1 MLLRSR
7 QQEFVD
13 KCMFALANN
22 DNTLGVAP
30 TGAGKTIMLSAVI
43 GEMHKQNPSL
53 RACVLAHRDELTA
66 QNEEK
71 FKWFNPAI
79 STSIVDSY
87 GKSWDGNVTF
97 AMVQTLSRENN
108 LKEMPPV
115 DLLVVDEA
123 HHVTAPSYKN
133 VIDYARKVNPELK
146 VLGVTATPERGDK
159 SSLGEIFSNCCD
171 QIKIGELI
179 LSGNLVRPVTF
190 AIDMGNVTEKLKA
203 LRTRSTGDY
212 SDDEVASILDSEPL
226 NSEVIRHWREKAGDR
241 KTVIFCSNIAHARNV
256 TNSFNAS
263 SIPAALITGEMTK
276 EQRSLVFEDMT
287 KGMIQVIVNVAVLT
301 EGWDYP
307 PISCVV
313 LLRQSSYKSTMV
325 QMIGR
330 GLRTIDPSIYP
341 DIIKKNCVVLDFGI
355 STILHG
361 SLDQMINLRSKNK
374 GFRICPL
381 CKKKIP
387 KEAEECPLCN
397 ADLVEQEQ
405 VEVEDKVKKAKT
417 VLSNFEMAEIELLE
431 QVNFH
436 FTKLDDET
444 LLASGFNSWVY
455 VHKKDDIW
463 VTVGGR
469 QDNGYSINDLANGK
483 VIIDIPTRVIYQG
496 GKLEAI
502 AAANDFLSLY
512 EKQETAMKTA
522 GWRNQRPT
530 ERQLNILP
538 SSYKADISLTRGDA
552 SAIITYTKIE
562 QKLKQLDVL

>member
-13 KCMFALANN
+13 KCMVALADNN
-22 DNTLGVAP
+22 NTLGVAP

-43 GEMHKQNPSL
+43 GEMHKQNPNL
-53 RACVLAHRDELTA
+53 KACVLAHRDELTA

-87 GKSWDGNVTF
+87 GKSWGGNVTF
-97 AMVQTLSRENN
+97 AMVQTLSRESN
-108 LKEMPPV
+108 LAQMPQV
-115 DLLVVDEA
+115 DLLVIDEA
-123 HHVTAPSYKN
+123 HHATAPSYKN
-133 VIDYARKVNPELK
+133 VLDHARKINPELK
-146 VLGVTATPERGDK
+146 ILGVTATPERGDK
-159 SSLGEIFSNCCD
+159 SSLGEVFNNCCD

-179 LSGNLVRPVTF
+179 LTGNLVRPVTF
-190 AIDMGNVTEKLKA
+190 AIDMGNATEKLKA
-203 LRTRSTGDY
+203 LKTRSKGDY

-241 KTVIFCSNIAHARNV
+241 KTVIFCSSITHAKNV
-256 TNSFNAS
+256 TNSFNTHGIS
-263 SIPAALITGEMTK
+263 TALITGEMSK
-276 EQRSLVFEDMT
+276 EQRSIVFESMT
-287 KGMIQVIVNVAVLT
+287 KGEIRVIVNVAVLT

-330 GLRTIDPSIYP
+330 GLRTIDPVIYP
-341 DIIKKNCVVLDFGI
+341 DIIKKDCVVLDFGI
-355 STILHG
+355 STMLHG

-374 GFRICPL
+374 GFKICPL

-405 VEVEDKVKKAKT
+405 SDDKNQKAKT
-417 VLSNFEMAEIELLE
+417 ILSKFEMAEIELLE
-431 QVNFH
+431 RVNFH
-436 FTKLDDET
+436 FTEFEDNS
-444 LLASGFNSWVY
+444 LLASGFSTWSY
-455 VHKKDDIW
+455 VHRKGDIW
-463 VTVGGR
+463 VSVGGA
-469 QDNGYSINDLANGK
+469 QQKNFMNHDS
-483 VIIDIPTRVIYQG
+483 VPDIPTRVIYQG

-502 AAANDFLSLY
+502 AVANDFLSLY
-512 EKQETAMKTA
+512 EKEETAMKSA
-522 GWRNQRPT
+522 KWRNEKPT
-530 ERQLNILP
+530 ERQLNILHP
-538 SSYKADISLTRGDA
+538 IYKTSNSLTRGDA
-552 SAIITYTKIE
+552 SSIITYTKIGS
-562 QKLKQLDVL
+562 KLRELGVL

>member
-13 KCMFALANN
+13 KCMVALADN

-43 GEMHKQNPSL
+43 GEMHKQNSNL
-53 RACVLAHRDELTA
+53 KACVLAHRDELTA

-133 VIDYARKVNPELK
+133 ILEHAYQANPNLK
-146 VLGVTATPERGDK
+146 LLGVTATPERGDK

-203 LRTRSTGDY
+203 LKTRSKGDY
-212 SDDEVASILDSEPL
+212 IDDEVASILDSEPL

-241 KTVIFCSNIAHARNV
+241 KTVIFCSNIAHA
-256 TNSFNAS
+256 
-263 SIPAALITGEMTK
+263 K
-276 EQRSLVFEDMT
+276 
-287 KGMIQVIVNVAVLT
+287 NVA
-301 EGWDYP
+301 
-307 PISCVV
+307 
-313 LLRQSSYKSTMV
+313 
-325 QMIGR
+325 
-330 GLRTIDPSIYP
+330 
-341 DIIKKNCVVLDFGI
+341 N
-355 STILHG
+355 
-361 SLDQMINLRSKNK
+361 
-374 GFRICPL
+374 
-381 CKKKIP
+381 
-387 KEAEECPLCN
+387 
-397 ADLVEQEQ
+397 LVEQEQ
-405 VEVEDKVKKAKT
+405 VQDKKQKPKR
-417 VLSNFEMAEIELLE
+417 VLSSFEMAEIDLLE
-431 QVNFH
+431 AVNFH
-436 FTKLDDET
+436 FMEFEDES
-444 LLASGFNSWVY
+444 LLASGFYSWAY
-455 VHKKDDIW
+455 VQRKCDIW
-463 VTVGGR
+463 IAVGGR
-469 QDNGYSINDLANGK
+469 QERTYTLSTWDNEPMP
-483 VIIDIPTRVIYQG
+483 DIPTRVIHQG

-522 GWRNQRPT
+522 SWRNQKPT

-538 SSYKADISLTRGDA
+538 SSYKGDESLTRGDA

-562 QKLKQLDVL
+562 QKLNELGIL

>member
-71 FKWFNPAI
+71 FRWVNPAI

-87 GKSWDGNVTF
+87 GKSWQGNVAF
-97 AMVQTLSRENN
+97 AMIQTLSRENN
-108 LKEMPPV
+108 LKEMPAV
-115 DLLVVDEA
+115 DLLVIDEA
-123 HHVTAPSYKN
+123 HHATAPSYKN

-190 AIDMGNVTEKLKA
+190 AIDMGNATEKLKA
-203 LRTRSTGDY
+203 LKTRSKGDY

-276 EQRSLVFEDMT
+276 EQRSLVFENMT

-341 DIIKKNCVVLDFGI
+341 DIIKKDCVVLDFGI

-405 VEVEDKVKKAKT
+405 VEVEDKVRKT
-417 VLSNFEMAEIELLE
+417 KRVLSSFEMAEIDLLE
-431 QVNFH
+431 RVNFP

-444 LLASGFNSWVY
+444 LLASGFNSWAY
-455 VHKKDDIW
+455 VHRKGDIW
-463 VTVGGR
+463 VAVGGR

-538 SSYKADISLTRGDA
+538 SSYKADVSLTRGDA

>member
-13 KCMFALANN
+13 RCMVALADNN
-22 DNTLGVAP
+22 NTLGVAP

-43 GEMHKQNPSL
+43 GEMHKQNPNL
-53 RACVLAHRDELTA
+53 KACVLAHRDELTA

-133 VIDYARKVNPELK
+133 ILEHAYQANPNLK
-146 VLGVTATPERGDK
+146 LLGVTATPERGDK
-159 SSLGEIFSNCCD
+159 SSLGEVFNNCCD

-179 LSGNLVRPVTF
+179 FSGNLVRPVTF
-190 AIDMGNVTEKLKA
+190 AIDMGNTTEKLKA
-203 LRTRSTGDY
+203 LRTRNKGDY
-212 SDDEVASILDSEPL
+212 SNDDVASILDSEPL
-226 NSEVIRHWREKAGDR
+226 NSEIIRHWREKAGDR

-263 SIPAALITGEMTK
+263 SISAALITGEMNK
-276 EQRSLVFEDMT
+276 EQRNLIFENMT
-287 KGMIQVIVNVAVLT
+287 KGEIQVIVNVAVLT

-313 LLRQSSYKSTMV
+313 LLRQSSYKLTMM

-330 GLRTIDPSIYP
+330 GLRTVDPSIYP
-341 DIIKKNCVVLDFGI
+341 NIIKKDCVVLDFGI

-361 SLDQMINLRSKNK
+361 SLDQIINLKSKNE
-374 GFRICPL
+374 GFKICPS
-381 CKKKIP
+381 CKQKIP
-387 KEAEECPLCN
+387 KNSDECPLCN
-397 ADLVEQEQ
+397 SDLITQEQ
-405 VEVEDKVKKAKT
+405 SDDKNQKAKT
-417 VLSNFEMAEIELLE
+417 ILSKFEMAEIDLLGA
-431 QVNFH
+431 VNFH
-436 FTKLDDET
+436 FTEFTEDS
-444 LLASGFNSWVY
+444 LLASGFISWAY
-455 VHKKDDIW
+455 VHRKGDIW
-463 VTVGGR
+463 VAVGGK
-469 QDNGYSINDLANGK
+469 QEKTYTASTWVDSEPMP
-483 VIIDIPTRVIYQG
+483 DIPTRVIYQG

-512 EKQETAMKTA
+512 EKEENAMKSA
-522 GWRNQRPT
+522 KWRDEKPT
-530 ERQLNILP
+530 ERQLNLIP
-538 SSYKADISLTRGDA
+538 SGYRANNGLTRGDA
-552 SAIITYTKIE
+552 SAIITYTKVE
-562 QKLKQLDVL
+562 PKLRELGVL

>member
-7 QQEFVD
+7 QQEFVN
-13 KCMFALANN
+13 KCMVALANN

-30 TGAGKTIMLSAVI
+30 TGFGKTIVLSAVI
-43 GEMHKQNPSL
+43 GEMHKQNPRL

-71 FKWFNPAI
+71 FKWVNPAI
-79 STSIVDSY
+79 STSIIDSY
-87 GKSWDGNVTF
+87 GKSWDGQVAF
-97 AMVQTLSRENN
+97 AMVQTLSREDN
-108 LKEMPPV
+108 LKEMPPI

-133 VIDYARKVNPELK
+133 VLEYARKANPELK
-146 VLGVTATPERGDK
+146 ILGVTATPERGDK
-159 SSLGEIFSNCCD
+159 SSLGEVFNNCCD

-190 AIDMGNVTEKLKA
+190 VIDMGNATEKLKA
-203 LRTRSTGDY
+203 LRTRGKGDY
-212 SDDEVASILDSEPL
+212 NDEEVASILDSEPL
-226 NSEVIRHWREKAGDR
+226 NSEVIRHWREKAGKR
-241 KTVIFCSNIAHARNV
+241 KTVVFCSNVVHARNV
-256 TNSFNAS
+256 MNSFNAAGIS
-263 SIPAALITGEMTK
+263 TALITGEMTK
-276 EQRSLVFEDMT
+276 EQRAIVFESMT
-287 KGMIQVIVNVAVLT
+287 KDMVQVIVNVAVLT

-313 LLRQSSYKSTMV
+313 LLRQSSFKSTMI

-341 DIIKKNCVVLDFGI
+341 DIIKKDCVVLDFGI

-374 GFRICPL
+374 GFKICSS

-387 KEAEECPLCN
+387 KIVEECPLCN
-397 ADLVEQEQ
+397 SDLVEQEQ
-405 VEVEDKVKKAKT
+405 VEDKKQKVKT

-431 QVNFH
+431 RVNFH
-436 FTKLDDET
+436 FTEFEDDS
-444 LLASGFNSWVY
+444 LLASGFNSWAY
-455 VHKKDDIW
+455 VHKKGDIW
-463 VTVGGR
+463 VAAGGR
-469 QDNGYSINDLANGK
+469 QARTYTLSSWVDNEPLP
-483 VIIDIPTRVIYQG
+483 DIPTKVIYQG

-522 GWRNQRPT
+522 SWRNEKPT
-530 ERQLNILP
+530 EKQLNLIPLD
-538 SSYKADISLTRGDA
+538 YKVNNNLTRGDA

-562 QKLKQLDVL
+562 QKLNELGIL

>member
-13 KCMFALANN
+13 KCMVALANN

-43 GEMHKQNPSL
+43 GEMHKQNPNL
-53 RACVLAHRDELTA
+53 KACVLAHRDELTA

-87 GKSWDGNVTF
+87 GKSWEGNVAF
-97 AMVQTLSRENN
+97 AMIQTLSRENN

-115 DLLVVDEA
+115 DLLVIDEA

-133 VIDYARKVNPELK
+133 VLDHARKINPELK

-159 SSLGEIFSNCCD
+159 SSLGEVFNNCCD

-179 LSGNLVRPVTF
+179 LTGNLVRPVTF

-203 LRTRSTGDY
+203 LRTRGKGDY
-212 SDDEVASILDSEPL
+212 NDDEVASILDSEPL

-241 KTVIFCSNIAHARNV
+241 KTVVFCSNIAHARNV
-256 TNSFNAS
+256 TNSFNTHGIS
-263 SIPAALITGEMTK
+263 TALITGEMNK
-276 EQRSLVFEDMT
+276 EQRSLVFENMT
-287 KGMIQVIVNVAVLT
+287 QGAIQVIVNVAVLT

-355 STILHG
+355 STMLHG
-361 SLDQMINLRSKNK
+361 SLDQMINLSSKNK
-374 GFRICPL
+374 GFKICPS

-387 KEAEECPLCN
+387 KESEECPLCN

-405 VEVEDKVKKAKT
+405 VEDKIRKT
-417 VLSNFEMAEIELLE
+417 KRVLSSFEMAEIDLLE
-431 QVNFH
+431 RVNFP

-444 LLASGFNSWVY
+444 LLASGFNSWAY
-455 VHKKDDIW
+455 VHRKGDIW
-463 VTVGGR
+463 VAVGGR

-496 GKLEAI
+496 EKLEAI

-522 GWRNQRPT
+522 KWRDEKPT
-530 ERQLNILP
+530 ERQLNIIP
-538 SSYKADISLTRGDA
+538 SSYKADVRSLTRGDA

>member
-7 QQEFVD
+7 QQEFVNR
-13 KCMFALANN
+13 CMVALADN

-43 GEMHKQNPSL
+43 GKMHKQNPNL
-53 RACVLAHRDELTA
+53 KACVLAHRDELTA

-108 LKEMPPV
+108 LKEMPLV

-133 VIDYARKVNPELK
+133 ILEHAYQANPNLK
-146 VLGVTATPERGDK
+146 ILGVTATPERGDK
-159 SSLGEIFSNCCD
+159 SSLGEVFNNCCD

-203 LRTRSTGDY
+203 LKTRGKGDY

-241 KTVIFCSNIAHARNV
+241 KTVVFCSNIAHARNV
-256 TNSFNAS
+256 TNSFNTS

-276 EQRSLVFEDMT
+276 EQRSLVFKNMT

-313 LLRQSSYKSTMV
+313 LLRQSSFKSTMI

-330 GLRTIDPSIYP
+330 GLRTIDPVIYP
-341 DIIKKNCVVLDFGI
+341 DIIKKDCVVLDFGI
-355 STILHG
+355 STMLHG
-361 SLDQMINLRSKNK
+361 SLDQMINLSSKNK
-374 GFRICPL
+374 GFKICPL

-405 VEVEDKVKKAKT
+405 SDDKNQKAKT
-417 VLSNFEMAEIELLE
+417 ILSKFEMAEIELLE
-431 QVNFH
+431 RVNFH
-436 FTKLDDET
+436 FTEFEENS
-444 LLASGFNSWVY
+444 LLASGFNTWSY
-455 VHKKDDIW
+455 VHRKGDIW
-463 VTVGGR
+463 VSVGGA
-469 QDNGYSINDLANGK
+469 QQKNFMNHDS
-483 VIIDIPTRVIYQG
+483 VPDIPTRVIYQG

-502 AAANDFLSLY
+502 AVANDFLSLY
-512 EKQETAMKTA
+512 EKEETAMKSA
-522 GWRNQRPT
+522 KWRNEKPT
-530 ERQLNILP
+530 ERQLNILHP
-538 SSYKADISLTRGDA
+538 IYKTSNSLTRGDA
-552 SAIITYTKIE
+552 SSIITYTKIGS
-562 QKLKQLDVL
+562 KLRELGVL

>member
-13 KCMFALANN
+13 KCMVALANN

-43 GEMHKQNPSL
+43 GEMHKQNPRL

-71 FKWFNPAI
+71 FRWINPAI

-87 GKSWDGNVTF
+87 GKSWEGNVAF
-97 AMVQTLSRENN
+97 AMIQTLARENN

-115 DLLVVDEA
+115 DLLVIDEA

-133 VIDYARKVNPELK
+133 VLDHARKVNPELK
-146 VLGVTATPERGDK
+146 ILGVTATPERGDK

-190 AIDMGNVTEKLKA
+190 AIDMGNATEKLKA
-203 LRTRSTGDY
+203 LKTRSKGDY

-226 NSEVIRHWREKAGDR
+226 NSEVIRHWREKGGDR
-241 KTVIFCSNIAHARNV
+241 KTVVFCSNIAHARNV
-256 TNSFNAS
+256 MNSFNAHEIS
-263 SIPAALITGEMTK
+263 TALITGEMTK
-276 EQRSLVFEDMT
+276 EQRSLVFENMT

-330 GLRTIDPSIYP
+330 GLRTIDPAIYP
-341 DIIKKNCVVLDFGI
+341 DIIKKDCVVLDFGI

-374 GFRICPL
+374 GFRICPS

-405 VEVEDKVKKAKT
+405 VEDKKKKAKSI
-417 VLSNFEMAEIELLE
+417 LSSFEMAEIDLLE
-431 QVNFH
+431 AVNFH
-436 FTKLDDET
+436 FMEFEDES
-444 LLASGFNSWVY
+444 LLASGFYSWAY
-455 VHKKDDIW
+455 VQRKGDIW
-463 VTVGGR
+463 VAVGGK
-469 QDNGYSINDLANGK
+469 QDKGYSLNDLDSGK
-483 VIIDIPTRVIYQG
+483 VIADIPTRVIYQG
-496 GKLEAI
+496 RKLEAI

-512 EKQETAMKTA
+512 EKEETAMKTA
-522 GWRNQRPT
+522 SWRNEKPT
-530 ERQLNILP
+530 ERQLNIIPL
-538 SSYKADISLTRGDA
+538 SYKGDESLTRGDA

>member
-13 KCMFALANN
+13 RCMVALADN

-30 TGAGKTIMLSAVI
+30 TGAGKTLMFSKVI
-43 GEMHKQNPSL
+43 GEIHKDNPNL

-71 FKWFNPAI
+71 FKWVNPAI

-87 GKSWDGNVTF
+87 VKSWDGQVTF
-97 AMVQTLSRENN
+97 AMVQTLTRENN
-108 LKEMPPV
+108 LEQMPPV
-115 DLLVVDEA
+115 DLLVIDEA

-133 VIDYARKVNPELK
+133 VLEYARKVNPKLK
-146 VLGVTATPERGDK
+146 ILGVTATPERGDK
-159 SSLGEIFSNCCD
+159 SSLGEVFNNCCD

-190 AIDMGNVTEKLKA
+190 AIDMGNVTEKLQA

-212 SDDEVASILDSEPL
+212 SESEVASILDSEPL
-226 NSEVIRHWREKAGDR
+226 NSEVVRHWREKAGDR
-241 KTVIFCSNIAHARNV
+241 KTVIFCSSVSHARNV
-256 TNSFNAS
+256 TNSFNAAGIS
-263 SIPAALITGEMTK
+263 TALITGEMTK
-276 EQRSLVFEDMT
+276 EHRVIVFENMT

-313 LLRQSSYKSTMV
+313 LLRQSSFKSTMI

-330 GLRTIDPSIYP
+330 GLRTIDPAIYP
-341 DIIKKNCVVLDFGI
+341 DIIKKDCVVLDFGI

-361 SLDQMINLRSKNK
+361 SLDQMINLSSKSK
-374 GFRICPL
+374 GFKICPS

-397 ADLVEQEQ
+397 SDLVEKEQEENKKQ
-405 VEVEDKVKKAKT
+405 KAKR
-417 VLSNFEMAEIELLE
+417 VLSNFEMAEIDLLE
-431 QVNFH
+431 HANFS

-444 LLASGFNSWVY
+444 LLTSGFNSWAY
-455 VHKKDDIW
+455 VCRKGDVWIA
-463 VTVGGR
+463 VGGR
-469 QDNGYSINDLANGK
+469 QEREYNTNPWISNEPLP
-483 VIIDIPTRVIYQG
+483 DIRTRVIYQG

-512 EKQETAMKTA
+512 EKQETAMKNA
-522 GWRNQRPT
+522 RWRNEKPT
-530 ERQLNILP
+530 EKQLDLIPLGYRTNNG
-538 SSYKADISLTRGDA
+538 LTRGDA
-552 SAIITYTKIE
+552 SAIITYKKI
-562 QKLKQLDVL
+562 KDRLRGLGIL

>member
-13 KCMFALANN
+13 KCIVALANN

-71 FKWFNPAI
+71 FRWVNPAI

-87 GKSWDGNVTF
+87 GKSWEGNVAF
-97 AMVQTLSRENN
+97 AMIQTLPRENN

-115 DLLVVDEA
+115 DLLVIDEA

-133 VIDYARKVNPELK
+133 VLDHARKVNPELK

-190 AIDMGNVTEKLKA
+190 AIDMGNATEKLKA
-203 LRTRSTGDY
+203 LKTRSKGDY

-241 KTVIFCSNIAHARNV
+241 KTVIFCSNVAHARNV
-256 TNSFNAS
+256 TNSFNAHGIS
-263 SIPAALITGEMTK
+263 TALITGEMTK
-276 EQRSLVFEDMT
+276 EQRSLVFDNMT
-287 KGMIQVIVNVAVLT
+287 ESAIQVIVNVAVLT

-361 SLDQMINLRSKNK
+361 SLDQMINLSSKNK
-374 GFRICPL
+374 SFRICPS

-397 ADLVEQEQ
+397 TDLVEQEQ
-405 VEVEDKVKKAKT
+405 VEDKEKKAKR
-417 VLSNFEMAEIELLE
+417 VLSSFEMAEIDLLE
-431 QVNFH
+431 RVNFH
-436 FTKLDDET
+436 FTEFEDDS
-444 LLASGFNSWVY
+444 LLASGFNSWAY
-455 VHKKDDIW
+455 VHRKGDIW
-463 VTVGGR
+463 VAVGGKQER
-469 QDNGYSINDLANGK
+469 IYTASTWVDSEPMP
-483 VIIDIPTRVIYQG
+483 DIPTRVIYQG

-522 GWRNQRPT
+522 NWRNQRPT
-530 ERQLNILP
+530 ERQLNIIP
-538 SSYKADISLTRGDA
+538 SSYKADESLTRGDA
-552 SAIITYTKIE
+552 SAIITYTKVE
-562 QKLKQLDVL
+562 PKLKELGVI

>member
-13 KCMFALANN
+13 KCMVALADN

-43 GEMHKQNPSL
+43 GEMHKQNHNL
-53 RACVLAHRDELTA
+53 KACVLAHRDELTA

-115 DLLVVDEA
+115 DLLVIDEA
-123 HHVTAPSYKN
+123 HHATASSYKN
-133 VIDYARKVNPELK
+133 ILEHAYQANPNLK
-146 VLGVTATPERGDK
+146 LLGVTATPERGDK
-159 SSLGEIFSNCCD
+159 SSLGEVFNNCCD

-179 LSGNLVRPVTF
+179 LTGNLVRPVTF
-190 AIDMGNVTEKLKA
+190 AIDMGNATEKLKA
-203 LRTRSTGDY
+203 LRTRGKGDY

-256 TNSFNAS
+256 TNSFNAAGIS
-263 SIPAALITGEMTK
+263 TALITGEMTK
-276 EQRSLVFEDMT
+276 EQRTLVFENMT

-330 GLRTIDPSIYP
+330 GLRTIDPAIYP
-341 DIIKKNCVVLDFGI
+341 DIIKKDCVVLDFGI

-405 VEVEDKVKKAKT
+405 VEDKKKKAKS
-417 VLSNFEMAEIELLE
+417 VLSSFEMAEIDLLE
-431 QVNFH
+431 RVNFP

-444 LLASGFNSWVY
+444 LLASGFNSWAY
-455 VHKKDDIW
+455 VHRKGDVW
-463 VTVGGR
+463 FAVGGKQER
-469 QDNGYSINDLANGK
+469 IYTASTWVDSEPMP
-483 VIIDIPTRVIYQG
+483 DIPTRVIYQG

-512 EKQETAMKTA
+512 EKEETAMKSA
-522 GWRNQRPT
+522 KWCDEKPT
-530 ERQLNILP
+530 DRQLNIIP
-538 SSYKADISLTRGDA
+538 VGYKVNNALTRGDA
-552 SAIITYTKIE
+552 SAIITYTKVE
-562 QKLKQLDVL
+562 PKLRELGVI

>member
-13 KCMFALANN
+13 KCMVALANN

-43 GEMHKQNPSL
+43 GEMHKQNPRL

-71 FKWFNPAI
+71 FRWVNPSI

-87 GKSWDGNVTF
+87 GKSWEGQVAF

-115 DLLVVDEA
+115 DLLIIDEA

-133 VIDYARKVNPELK
+133 VLEYARKANPELK
-146 VLGVTATPERGDK
+146 ILGVTATPERGDK
-159 SSLGEIFSNCCD
+159 SSLGEVFNNCCD
-171 QIKIGELI
+171 QIKIGDLI

-190 AIDMGNVTEKLKA
+190 VIDMGNATEKLKA
-203 LRTRSTGDY
+203 LRTRGKGDY
-212 SDDEVASILDSEPL
+212 SESEVASILDSEPL
-226 NSEVIRHWREKAGDR
+226 NSEVVRHWREKAGER
-241 KTVIFCSNIAHARNV
+241 KTVIFCSSVSHARNV
-256 TNSFNAS
+256 MNSFNAAGIS
-263 SIPAALITGEMTK
+263 TALITGEMTK
-276 EQRSLVFEDMT
+276 EQRAIVFENMT

-313 LLRQSSYKSTMV
+313 LLRQSSYKPTMV

-341 DIIKKNCVVLDFGI
+341 DIVKKDCVVLDFGI

-361 SLDQMINLRSKNK
+361 SLDQMINLSSKNK
-374 GFRICPL
+374 GFKICPL

-387 KEAEECPLCN
+387 KIAEDCPLCN
-397 ADLVEQEQ
+397 SDLVEQDQ
-405 VEVEDKVKKAKT
+405 VEDKKKKAKS
-417 VLSNFEMAEIELLE
+417 VLSSFEMAEIELLDR
-431 QVNFH
+431 VNFH
-436 FTKLDDET
+436 FTEFEDDS
-444 LLASGFNSWVY
+444 LLASGFNSWAY
-455 VHKKDDIW
+455 VHRKGDIW
-463 VTVGGR
+463 VAVGGA
-469 QDNGYSINDLANGK
+469 QQKNFINHDSVL
-483 VIIDIPTRVIYQG
+483 DIPTRVIYQG

-512 EKQETAMKTA
+512 EKEETAMKSA
-522 GWRNQRPT
+522 SWRNQRPT
-530 ERQLNILP
+530 EKQLNILD
-538 SSYKADISLTRGDA
+538 SSYKTDTSLTRGDA
-552 SAIITYTKIE
+552 SAIITYTKVE
-562 QKLKQLDVL
+562 PKLRELGVL

>member
-13 KCMFALANN
+13 KCMVALADN

-43 GEMHKQNPSL
+43 GKMHKQNPNL
-53 RACVLAHRDELTA
+53 KACVLAHRDELTA

-108 LKEMPPV
+108 LKEMPLV

-133 VIDYARKVNPELK
+133 ILEHAYQANPNLK
-146 VLGVTATPERGDK
+146 ILGVTATPERGDK
-159 SSLGEIFSNCCD
+159 SSLGEVFNNCCD

-203 LRTRSTGDY
+203 LKTRSKGDY
-212 SDDEVASILDSEPL
+212 SEAEVASILDSEPL
-226 NSEVIRHWREKAGDR
+226 NSEVIRHWQEKAGDR
-241 KTVIFCSNIAHARNV
+241 KTVVFCSSITHARNV
-256 TNSFNAS
+256 TNSFNTHGIS
-263 SIPAALITGEMTK
+263 TALITGEMSK
-276 EQRSLVFEDMT
+276 EQRRLVFDNMT
-287 KGMIQVIVNVAVLT
+287 QGAIRVIVNVAVLT

-313 LLRQSSYKSTMV
+313 LLRQSSYKSTMI

-330 GLRTIDPSIYP
+330 GLRTIDPAIYP
-341 DIIKKNCVVLDFGI
+341 DLIKKDCVVLDFGI
-355 STILHG
+355 STMLHG

-374 GFRICPL
+374 GFKICPS

-387 KEAEECPLCN
+387 KESEECPLCN

-405 VEVEDKVKKAKT
+405 VEDKKQKVKT
-417 VLSNFEMAEIELLE
+417 VLLSFEMAEIDLLGS
-431 QVNFH
+431 VNFH
-436 FTKLDDET
+436 FTEFEDDS
-444 LLASGFNSWVY
+444 LLASGFNTWSY
-455 VHKKDDIW
+455 VHRKGDIW
-463 VTVGGR
+463 VSVGGA
-469 QDNGYSINDLANGK
+469 QQKNFMNHDS
-483 VIIDIPTRVIYQG
+483 VPDIPTRVIYQG

-502 AAANDFLSLY
+502 AVANDFLSLY
-512 EKQETAMKTA
+512 EKEETAMKSA
-522 GWRNQRPT
+522 KWRNEKPT
-530 ERQLNILP
+530 ERQLNILHP
-538 SSYKADISLTRGDA
+538 IYKTSNSLTRGDA
-552 SAIITYTKIE
+552 SSIITYTKIGS
-562 QKLKQLDVL
+562 KLRELGVL

>member
-1 MLLRSR
+1 M
-7 QQEFVD
+7 V
-13 KCMFALANN
+13 ALANN

-43 GEMHKQNPSL
+43 GEMHKQNPRL

-71 FKWFNPAI
+71 FRWVNPAI

-87 GKSWDGNVTF
+87 GKSWNGQVTF

-108 LKEMPPV
+108 LTQMPSF
-115 DLLVVDEA
+115 DLLVIDEA
-123 HHVTAPSYKN
+123 HHATAPSYKN
-133 VIDYARKVNPELK
+133 ILEQAYQANPNLK
-146 VLGVTATPERGDK
+146 LLGVTATPERGDK
-159 SSLGEIFSNCCD
+159 SSLGEVFNNCCD

-190 AIDMGNVTEKLKA
+190 AIDMGNATEKLKA
-203 LRTRSTGDY
+203 LKTRSKGDY

-256 TNSFNAS
+256 TNSFNAAGIS
-263 SIPAALITGEMTK
+263 TALITGEMNK
-276 EQRSLVFEDMT
+276 EQRSLVFENMT

-330 GLRTIDPSIYP
+330 GLRTIDPAIYP
-341 DIIKKNCVVLDFGI
+341 DIIKKDCVVLDFGI

-405 VEVEDKVKKAKT
+405 VEDKVRKT
-417 VLSNFEMAEIELLE
+417 KRVLSSFEMAEIDLLE
-431 QVNFH
+431 RVNFP
-436 FTKLDDET
+436 FTKLDDDT
-444 LLASGFNSWVY
+444 LVASGFNSWAY
-455 VHKKDDIW
+455 IHRKGDIW
-463 VTVGGR
+463 VAVGGG
-469 QDNGYSINDLANGK
+469 QEKTYTASTWTNNELLPDF
-483 VIIDIPTRVIYQG
+483 PTRVIYQG

-512 EKQETAMKTA
+512 EKQETAMKSA
-522 GWRNQRPT
+522 KWRNEKPT
-530 ERQLNILP
+530 EKQLNLIP
-538 SSYKADISLTRGDA
+538 SGYRANNDLTRGDA
-552 SAIITYTKIE
+552 SAIITYTKVE
-562 QKLKQLDVL
+562 PKLRELGVL

>member
-7 QQEFVD
+7 QQEFVNR
-13 KCMFALANN
+13 CMVALAYN

-30 TGAGKTIMLSAVI
+30 TGAGKIIMLSAI
-43 GEMHKQNPSL
+43 ISEMHKQNPNL
-53 RACVLAHRDELTA
+53 KACVLAHRDELTV

-71 FKWFNPAI
+71 FKWVNPSI
-79 STSIVDSY
+79 STSIIDSY
-87 GKSWDGNVTF
+87 SKSWDGQVAF

-115 DLLVVDEA
+115 DLLVIDEA

-133 VIDYARKVNPELK
+133 VLEYARKVNPELK
-146 VLGVTATPERGDK
+146 ILGVTATPERGDK
-159 SSLGEIFSNCCD
+159 SSLGEVFNNCCD

-179 LSGNLVRPVTF
+179 LSGNLVRPITF
-190 AIDMGNVTEKLKA
+190 VIDMGNTHEKLQA
-203 LRTRSTGDY
+203 LRARSGGDY
-212 SDDEVASILDSEPL
+212 SEAEVASILDSEPL
-226 NSEVIRHWREKAGDR
+226 NSEVVRHWREKAGER
-241 KTVIFCSNIAHARNV
+241 KTVVFCSSVSHARNV
-256 TNSFNAS
+256 MNSFNAHGIS
-263 SIPAALITGEMTK
+263 TALITGEMTK
-276 EQRSLVFEDMT
+276 EHRAIVFENMT

-313 LLRQSSYKSTMV
+313 LLRQSSFKSKMI

-341 DIIKKNCVVLDFGI
+341 DIIKKDCVVLDFGI
-355 STILHG
+355 STMLHG
-361 SLDQMINLRSKNK
+361 SLDQMINLKSKNK
-374 GFRICPL
+374 GFKICPS

-387 KEAEECPLCN
+387 KESEECPLCN

-405 VEVEDKVKKAKT
+405 VEDKVKNTKT
-417 VLSNFEMAEIELLE
+417 VLSNFEMAEIDLLE
-431 QVNFH
+431 RVNFP
-436 FTKLDDET
+436 FTTLDDET
-444 LLASGFNSWVY
+444 LLASGFNSWAYIHRKGDV
-455 VHKKDDIW
+455 W
-463 VTVGGR
+463 VAAGGP
-469 QDNGYSINDLANGK
+469 QQKNFINHDS
-483 VIIDIPTRVIYQG
+483 VPDIPTRVIYQG

-522 GWRNQRPT
+522 SWRNEKPT
-530 ERQLNILP
+530 EKQLNLIP
-538 SSYKADISLTRGDA
+538 SYYRASNSLTRGDA

-562 QKLKQLDVL
+562 PKLKELGVL

>member
-13 KCMFALANN
+13 KCMVALADN

-30 TGAGKTIMLSAVI
+30 TGAGKTIMLSKVI
-43 GEMHKQNPSL
+43 GNFYEQNPNL

-71 FKWFNPAI
+71 FKWVNPAI

-87 GKSWDGNVTF
+87 GKSWDGQVTF

-108 LKEMPPV
+108 LEEMPPV
-115 DLLVVDEA
+115 DLLVIDEA

-133 VIDYARKVNPELK
+133 ILDYARNVNPELK
-146 VLGVTATPERGDK
+146 ILGVTATPERGDK
-159 SSLGEIFSNCCD
+159 SSLGEVFNNCCD

-203 LRTRSTGDY
+203 LRTRGKGDY
-212 SDDEVASILDSEPL
+212 SEAEVASILDSEPL
-226 NSEVIRHWREKAGDR
+226 NSEVVRHWKEKAGER
-241 KTVIFCSNIAHARNV
+241 KTVIFCSSVSHARNV
-256 TNSFNAS
+256 MNSFNAAGIS
-263 SIPAALITGEMTK
+263 TALITGEMTK
-276 EQRSLVFEDMT
+276 EQRAIVFENMT

-313 LLRQSSYKSTMV
+313 LLRQSSYKSTMI

-330 GLRTIDPSIYP
+330 GLRTIDPVIYS
-341 DIIKKNCVVLDFGI
+341 DIIKKDCVVLDFGI
-355 STILHG
+355 STMLHG
-361 SLDQMINLRSKNK
+361 SLDQMINLSSKSK
-374 GFRICPL
+374 GFKICPS

-397 ADLVEQEQ
+397 SNLVEQEQ
-405 VEVEDKVKKAKT
+405 EEDKEQKVRT
-417 VLSNFEMAEIELLE
+417 VLSNFEMAEIDLLGA
-431 QVNFH
+431 VNFH
-436 FTKLDDET
+436 FTELEDDS
-444 LLASGFNSWVY
+444 LLASGFNSWAY
-455 VHKKDDIW
+455 IHKKGDVW
-463 VTVGGR
+463 FAAGGR
-469 QDNGYSINDLANGK
+469 QTRTYTLSSWVDNEPLP
-483 VIIDIPTRVIYQG
+483 DIPTRVIYQG

-502 AAANDFLSLY
+502 AAANDFLNLY

-522 GWRNQRPT
+522 SWRNEKPT
-530 ERQLNILP
+530 EKQLNLIP
-538 SSYKADISLTRGDA
+538 RDYRTNNSLTRGDA
-552 SAIITYTKIE
+552 SAIITYK
-562 QKLKQLDVL
+562 KVKDQLRGLGVL

>member
-7 QQEFVD
+7 QQEFVNR
-13 KCMFALANN
+13 CMVALADN

-30 TGAGKTIMLSAVI
+30 TGAGKTIMLSKVI
-43 GEMHKQNPSL
+43 GNFYEQNPNL

-71 FKWFNPAI
+71 FKWVNPDI

-97 AMVQTLSRENN
+97 AMIQTLSRENN

-115 DLLVVDEA
+115 DLLVIDEA

-133 VIDYARKVNPELK
+133 ILEYARKVNPELK
-146 VLGVTATPERGDK
+146 ILGVTATPERGDK
-159 SSLGEIFSNCCD
+159 SSLGEVFNNCCD

-190 AIDMGNVTEKLKA
+190 VIDMGNATEKLKA
-203 LRTRSTGDY
+203 LRTRGKGDY
-212 SDDEVASILDSEPL
+212 NESEVASILDSEPL
-226 NSEVIRHWREKAGDR
+226 NSEVIRHWREKAGER
-241 KTVIFCSNIAHARNV
+241 KTVIFCSSVSHARNV
-256 TNSFNAS
+256 MNSFNTAGIS
-263 SIPAALITGEMTK
+263 TALITGEMTK
-276 EQRSLVFEDMT
+276 EQRAIVFENMT

-313 LLRQSSYKSTMV
+313 LLRQSSFKSTMI

-330 GLRTIDPSIYP
+330 GLRTIDPVIYP
-341 DIIKKNCVVLDFGI
+341 DIIKKDCVVLDFGI

-361 SLDQMINLRSKNK
+361 SLDQMINLKGKNK
-374 GFRICPL
+374 GFKICPS
-381 CKKKIP
+381 CKQKIP
-387 KEAEECPLCN
+387 KNSDECPLCN
-397 ADLVEQEQ
+397 ADLVVQEQ
-405 VEVEDKVKKAKT
+405 VQVEDKEKQARR
-417 VLSNFEMAEIELLE
+417 VLSNFEMAEIDLLG

-436 FTKLDDET
+436 FTEFEDDS

-455 VHKKDDIW
+455 IHRKSNVW
-463 VTVGGR
+463 VAVGGR
-469 QDNGYSINDLANGK
+469 QAKTYTLSSWGDNEPLP
-483 VIIDIPTRVIYQG
+483 DIPTRVIYQG

-522 GWRNQRPT
+522 SWRNQKPT
-530 ERQLNILP
+530 EKQLNLIPLG
-538 SSYKADISLTRGDA
+538 YRTDTSLTRGDA

-562 QKLKQLDVL
+562 PKLREMGVL

>member
-13 KCMFALANN
+13 KCMVALANN

-43 GEMHKQNPSL
+43 GEMHKQNPRL

-71 FKWFNPAI
+71 FRWVNPSI

-87 GKSWDGNVTF
+87 GKSWEGQVAF

-115 DLLVVDEA
+115 DLLIIDEA

-133 VIDYARKVNPELK
+133 VLEYARKANPELK
-146 VLGVTATPERGDK
+146 ILGVTATPERGDK
-159 SSLGEIFSNCCD
+159 SSLGEVFNNCCD
-171 QIKIGELI
+171 QIKIGDLI

-190 AIDMGNVTEKLKA
+190 VIDMGNATEKLKA
-203 LRTRSTGDY
+203 LRTRGKGDY
-212 SDDEVASILDSEPL
+212 SESEVASILDSEPL
-226 NSEVIRHWREKAGDR
+226 NSEVVRHWREKAGER
-241 KTVIFCSNIAHARNV
+241 KTVIFCSSVSHARNV
-256 TNSFNAS
+256 MNSFNAAGIS
-263 SIPAALITGEMTK
+263 TALITGEMTK
-276 EQRSLVFEDMT
+276 EQRAIVFENMT

-313 LLRQSSYKSTMV
+313 LLRQSSYKPTMV

-341 DIIKKNCVVLDFGI
+341 DIVKKDCVVLDFGI
-355 STILHG
+355 STMLHG
-361 SLDQMINLRSKNK
+361 SLDQMINLRSKNE
-374 GFRICPL
+374 GFKICPS

-387 KEAEECPLCN
+387 KESEECPLCN
-397 ADLVEQEQ
+397 ADLVEQE
-405 VEVEDKVKKAKT
+405 EVEDKEQKPKT
-417 VLSNFEMAEIELLE
+417 ILSNFEMAEIDLLGA
-431 QVNFH
+431 VNFH
-436 FTKLDDET
+436 FTEFEDDS
-444 LLASGFNSWVY
+444 LLASGFNSWAY
-455 VHKKDDIW
+455 VHRKGDVW
-463 VTVGGR
+463 FAVGGKQER
-469 QDNGYSINDLANGK
+469 IYTASTWVDSEPIP
-483 VIIDIPTRVIYQG
+483 DIPTRVIYQG
-496 GKLEAI
+496 EKLEAI

-522 GWRNQRPT
+522 SWRNQRPT

-538 SSYKADISLTRGDA
+538 SSYKADVSLTRGDA
-552 SAIITYTKIE
+552 SSIITYTKVE
-562 QKLKQLDVL
+562 PKLRELGVI

>member
-13 KCMFALANN
+13 KCMVALADN

-43 GEMHKQNPSL
+43 GEMHKQNPNL
-53 RACVLAHRDELTA
+53 KACVLAHRDELTA

-108 LKEMPPV
+108 LKEMPLV

-133 VIDYARKVNPELK
+133 ILEHAYQANPNLK
-146 VLGVTATPERGDK
+146 ILGVTATPERGDK
-159 SSLGEIFSNCCD
+159 SSLGEVFNNCCD

-203 LRTRSTGDY
+203 LKTRGKGDY

-241 KTVIFCSNIAHARNV
+241 KTVVFCSNIAHARNV
-256 TNSFNAS
+256 TNSFNTS

-276 EQRSLVFEDMT
+276 EQRSLVFKNMT

-313 LLRQSSYKSTMV
+313 LLRQSSFKSTMI

-330 GLRTIDPSIYP
+330 GLRTIDPVIYP
-341 DIIKKNCVVLDFGI
+341 DIIKKDCVVLDFGI
-355 STILHG
+355 STMLHG
-361 SLDQMINLRSKNK
+361 SLDQMINLSSKNK
-374 GFRICPL
+374 GFKICPL

-405 VEVEDKVKKAKT
+405 SDDKNQKAKT
-417 VLSNFEMAEIELLE
+417 ILSKFEMAEIELLE
-431 QVNFH
+431 RVNFH
-436 FTKLDDET
+436 FTEFEENS
-444 LLASGFNSWVY
+444 LLASGFNTWSY
-455 VHKKDDIW
+455 VHRKGDIW
-463 VTVGGR
+463 VSVGGA
-469 QDNGYSINDLANGK
+469 QQKNFMNHDS
-483 VIIDIPTRVIYQG
+483 VPDIPTRVIYQG

-502 AAANDFLSLY
+502 AVANDFLSLY
-512 EKQETAMKTA
+512 EKEETAMKSA
-522 GWRNQRPT
+522 KWRNEKPT
-530 ERQLNILP
+530 ERQLNILHP
-538 SSYKADISLTRGDA
+538 IYKTSNSLTRGDA
-552 SAIITYTKIE
+552 SSIITYTKIGS
-562 QKLKQLDVL
+562 KLRELGVL

>member
-13 KCMFALANN
+13 KCMVALADN

-43 GEMHKQNPSL
+43 GEMHKQNPNL
-53 RACVLAHRDELTA
+53 KACVLAHRDELTA

-108 LKEMPPV
+108 LKEMPLV

-133 VIDYARKVNPELK
+133 ILEHAYQANPNLK
-146 VLGVTATPERGDK
+146 ILGVTATPERGDK
-159 SSLGEIFSNCCD
+159 SSLGEVFNNCCD

-203 LRTRSTGDY
+203 LRTRGKGDY

-226 NSEVIRHWREKAGDR
+226 NTEVIRHWQEKARDR
-241 KTVIFCSNIAHARNV
+241 KTVIFCSNVDHARNV
-256 TNSFNAS
+256 ANSFNAHGIS
-263 SIPAALITGEMTK
+263 AALITGEMNK
-276 EQRSLVFEDMT
+276 EQRSLVFENMT

-313 LLRQSSYKSTMV
+313 LLRQSSFKSTMI

-330 GLRTIDPSIYP
+330 GLRTIDPVIYP
-341 DIIKKNCVVLDFGI
+341 DIIKRDCVVLDFGI
-355 STILHG
+355 STMLHG
-361 SLDQMINLRSKNK
+361 SLDQMINLSSKNK
-374 GFRICPL
+374 GFKICPS

-387 KEAEECPLCN
+387 KESEECPLCN
-397 ADLVEQEQ
+397 ADLVEQE
-405 VEVEDKVKKAKT
+405 EVEDKKKKAKT
-417 VLSNFEMAEIELLE
+417 VLSNFEMAEIDLLE
-431 QVNFH
+431 RVNFH
-436 FTKLDDET
+436 FTEFEDDS
-444 LLASGFNSWVY
+444 LLASGFNSWAY
-455 VHKKDDIW
+455 VHRKVDIW
-463 VTVGGR
+463 VAVSGR
-469 QDNGYSINDLANGK
+469 QERIYTASTWLNNEPLPN
-483 VIIDIPTRVIYQG
+483 IPTRVIYQG

-512 EKQETAMKTA
+512 EKEETAMKTA
-522 GWRNQRPT
+522 SWRNQRPT

-538 SSYKADISLTRGDA
+538 SNYKADTSLTRGDA
-552 SAIITYTKIE
+552 SAIITYTKVE
-562 QKLKQLDVL
+562 PKLRELGVL

>member
-13 KCMFALANN
+13 RCMVALANN

-43 GEMHKQNPSL
+43 GEMHKQNQSL

-71 FKWFNPAI
+71 FRWVNPAI

-97 AMVQTLSRENN
+97 AMIQTLARENN

-115 DLLVVDEA
+115 DLLVIDEA
-123 HHVTAPSYKN
+123 HHATAPSYKN
-133 VIDYARKVNPELK
+133 VLEHAYQANPNLK
-146 VLGVTATPERGDK
+146 ILGVTATPERGDK
-159 SSLGEIFSNCCD
+159 NSLGEVFNNCCD

-190 AIDMGNVTEKLKA
+190 AIDMGNATEKLKA
-203 LRTRSTGDY
+203 LKTRSKGDY

-241 KTVIFCSNIAHARNV
+241 KTVIFCSNIAHAKNV
-256 TNSFNAS
+256 TNSFNTHGTS
-263 SIPAALITGEMTK
+263 TALITGEMNK
-276 EQRSLVFEDMT
+276 EQRSLVFENMT

-341 DIIKKNCVVLDFGI
+341 DIIKKDCVVLDFGI
-355 STILHG
+355 STMLHG
-361 SLDQMINLRSKNK
+361 SLDQMINLSSKNK
-374 GFRICPL
+374 GFKICPS

-387 KEAEECPLCN
+387 KESEECPLCN
-397 ADLVEQEQ
+397 AELVEQE
-405 VEVEDKVKKAKT
+405 EVEDKEKKAKR
-417 VLSNFEMAEIELLE
+417 VLSSFEMAEIDLLE
-431 QVNFH
+431 RVNFH
-436 FTKLDDET
+436 FTEFEDDS
-444 LLASGFNSWVY
+444 LLASGFNSWAY
-455 VHKKDDIW
+455 VHRKRNIW
-463 VTVGGR
+463 VAAGGP
-469 QDNGYSINDLANGK
+469 QQKNFINHDS
-483 VIIDIPTRVIYQG
+483 VPDVPMRVIYQG

-512 EKQETAMKTA
+512 EKQETAMKSA
-522 GWRNQRPT
+522 SWRNEKPT
-530 ERQLNILP
+530 EKQLNILP
-538 SSYKADISLTRGDA
+538 LCYKADTRLTKGDA
-552 SAIITYTKIE
+552 SAIITYTKVE
-562 QKLKQLDVL
+562 LKLRELGVL

>member
-13 KCMFALANN
+13 RCMVALADN

-30 TGAGKTIMLSAVI
+30 TGAGKTIMLSAI
-43 GEMHKQNPSL
+43 ISEMHKQNPNL
-53 RACVLAHRDELTA
+53 KACVLAHRDELTV

-71 FKWFNPAI
+71 FKWVNPSI

-87 GKSWDGNVTF
+87 SKSWDGQVAF

-115 DLLVVDEA
+115 DLLVIDEA

-133 VIDYARKVNPELK
+133 VLEYARKVNPELK
-146 VLGVTATPERGDK
+146 ILGVTATPERGDK
-159 SSLGEIFSNCCD
+159 SSLGEVFNNCCD

-190 AIDMGNVTEKLKA
+190 VIDMGNTHEKLQA
-203 LRTRSTGDY
+203 LRARSSGDY
-212 SDDEVASILDSEPL
+212 SEAEVASILDSEPL
-226 NSEVIRHWREKAGDR
+226 NSEVVRHWREKAGER
-241 KTVIFCSNIAHARNV
+241 KTVIFCSSVAHATNV
-256 TNSFNAS
+256 TNSFNAAGIS
-263 SIPAALITGEMTK
+263 TALITGEMTK
-276 EQRSLVFEDMT
+276 EQRAIVFENMT
-287 KGMIQVIVNVAVLT
+287 KGAIQVIVNVAVLT

-330 GLRTIDPSIYP
+330 GLRTIDPVIYP
-341 DIIKKNCVVLDFGI
+341 DIIKKDCVVLDFGI
-355 STILHG
+355 STMLHG
-361 SLDQMINLRSKNK
+361 SLDQMINLSSKNK
-374 GFRICPL
+374 GFKICPS

-387 KEAEECPLCN
+387 KNSDECPLCN
-397 ADLVEQEQ
+397 ADLVAQEQ
-405 VEVEDKVKKAKT
+405 VEDKEQKPKT
-417 VLSNFEMAEIELLE
+417 ILSNFEMAEIDLLGT
-431 QVNFH
+431 VNFP
-436 FTKLDDET
+436 FTKLDDDT
-444 LLASGFNSWVY
+444 LLASGFNSWAY
-455 VHKKDDIW
+455 VQRKGDVW
-463 VTVGGR
+463 VAVGGR
-469 QDNGYSINDLANGK
+469 QARTYTLSTWVNSEPLP
-483 VIIDIPTRVIYQG
+483 DIPTRVIYQG

-522 GWRNQRPT
+522 SWRNEKPT
-530 ERQLNILP
+530 EKQLNLIP
-538 SSYKADISLTRGDA
+538 SCYRASNSLTRGDA
-552 SAIITYTKIE
+552 SAIITYAKIE
-562 QKLKQLDVL
+562 PKLRELGVL

>member
-13 KCMFALANN
+13 KCMVALADN

-43 GEMHKQNPSL
+43 GEMHKQNPNL
-53 RACVLAHRDELTA
+53 KACVLAHRDELTA

-97 AMVQTLSRENN
+97 AMIQTLARENN

-115 DLLVVDEA
+115 DLLVIDEA
-123 HHVTAPSYKN
+123 HHATAPSYKN
-133 VIDYARKVNPELK
+133 VLDYAYQANPNLK
-146 VLGVTATPERGDK
+146 ILGVTATPERGDK
-159 SSLGEIFSNCCD
+159 SSLGEVFNNCCD

-179 LSGNLVRPVTF
+179 LSGNLVRPTTF

-212 SDDEVASILDSEPL
+212 SEAEVASILDSEPL

-241 KTVIFCSNIAHARNV
+241 KTVVFCSSVTHARNV
-256 TNSFNAS
+256 TNSFNTS
-263 SIPAALITGEMTK
+263 GIPAALITGEMSK
-276 EQRSLVFEDMT
+276 EQRSLVFENMT

-313 LLRQSSYKSTMV
+313 LLRQASFKPTMI

-330 GLRTIDPSIYP
+330 GLRTIDSAIYP
-341 DIIKKNCVVLDFGI
+341 DLIKKDCVVLDFGI
-355 STILHG
+355 SSMLHG

-374 GFRICPL
+374 GFQICPS

-397 ADLVEQEQ
+397 TDLVEQEQ
-405 VEVEDKVKKAKT
+405 VEDKKQKAKT
-417 VLSNFEMAEIELLE
+417 VLSSFEMAEIDLLE
-431 QVNFH
+431 RVNFH
-436 FTKLDDET
+436 FTEFEDDT
-444 LLASGFNSWVY
+444 LLASGFNSWAY
-455 VHKKDDIW
+455 VHRKGEIW
-463 VTVGGR
+463 VAAGGR
-469 QDNGYSINDLANGK
+469 QERTYTLSTWDSEPIP
-483 VIIDIPTRVIYQG
+483 DIPMRVIYQG

-512 EKQETAMKTA
+512 EKQETAMKSA
-522 GWRNQRPT
+522 SWRNEKPT
-530 ERQLNILP
+530 EKQLNILP
-538 SSYKADISLTRGDA
+538 LCYKADTRLTKGDA
-552 SAIITYTKIE
+552 SAIITYTKVE
-562 QKLKQLDVL
+562 PKLRELGVL

>member
-1 MLLRSR
+1 M
-7 QQEFVD
+7 V
-13 KCMFALANN
+13 ALADN

-30 TGAGKTIMLSAVI
+30 TGAGKTLMFSKVI
-43 GEMHKQNPSL
+43 GEIHKDNPNL

-71 FKWFNPAI
+71 FKWVNPDI

-87 GKSWDGNVTF
+87 GKSWEGQVAF

-115 DLLVVDEA
+115 DLLVIDEA

-133 VIDYARKVNPELK
+133 VLEYARKVNPELK
-146 VLGVTATPERGDK
+146 ILGVTATPERGDK
-159 SSLGEIFSNCCD
+159 SSLGEVFNNCCD

-190 AIDMGNVTEKLKA
+190 VIDMGNATEKLEA
-203 LRTRSTGDY
+203 LRTRGKGDY
-212 SDDEVASILDSEPL
+212 NDAEVASILDSEPL
-226 NSEVIRHWREKAGDR
+226 NSEVVRHWREKAGER
-241 KTVIFCSNIAHARNV
+241 KTVVFCSNVVHARNV
-256 TNSFNAS
+256 MNSFNAHGIS
-263 SIPAALITGEMTK
+263 TALITGEMTK
-276 EQRSLVFEDMT
+276 EQRSLVFENMT
-287 KGMIQVIVNVAVLT
+287 QGAIQVIVNVAVLT

-341 DIIKKNCVVLDFGI
+341 DIIKKDCVVLDFGI

-374 GFRICPL
+374 GFKICSS

-387 KEAEECPLCN
+387 KIAEECPLCN
-397 ADLVEQEQ
+397 SDLVEQEQ
-405 VEVEDKVKKAKT
+405 VEDKKQKVRT

-431 QVNFH
+431 RVNFP
-436 FTKLDDET
+436 FTTLDDET
-444 LLASGFNSWVY
+444 LLASGFNSWAY
-455 VHKKDDIW
+455 VHRKGDIW
-463 VTVGGR
+463 VAAGGP
-469 QDNGYSINDLANGK
+469 QQKNFINGDSIL
-483 VIIDIPTRVIYQG
+483 DIPTKVIYQG

-522 GWRNQRPT
+522 SWRNEKPT
-530 ERQLNILP
+530 EKQLNLIP
-538 SSYKADISLTRGDA
+538 RDYGTNNSLTRGDA

-562 QKLKQLDVL
+562 QKLNELGVL